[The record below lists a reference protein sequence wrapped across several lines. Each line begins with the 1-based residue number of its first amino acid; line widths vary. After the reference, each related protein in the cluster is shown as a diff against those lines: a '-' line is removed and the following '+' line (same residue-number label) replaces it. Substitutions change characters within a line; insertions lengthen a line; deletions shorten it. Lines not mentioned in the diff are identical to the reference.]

1 MITTL
6 FVLLSHPLF
15 DWTCRRSKADLVKNL
30 GEVVKV
36 NFSLLPDL
44 SANKKFV
51 SRVSAER
58 IHRDILTRRSWECD
72 PLLHYEMTRHQKIRR
87 GNIRRESYLVILVI
101 LCLPVSNMTINESK
115 ESERR
120 ILYFVT
126 GKYIWNIW
134 TLVKWGAQ
142 LKNLSEIFGGRK
154 NERQSQGISNTHFQW
169 ALTYSALSTKAL

>member
-15 DWTCRRSKADLVKNL
+15 DWSCRRPKADLVKNL

-72 PLLHYEMTRHQKIRR
+72 PLLHYEMTGHQKIRR
-87 GNIRRESYLVILVI
+87 
-101 LCLPVSNMTINESK
+101 
-115 ESERR
+115 
-120 ILYFVT
+120 
-126 GKYIWNIW
+126 
-134 TLVKWGAQ
+134 A
-142 LKNLSEIFGGRK
+142 RK
-154 NERQSQGISNTHFQW
+154 KRSLI
-169 ALTYSALSTKAL
+169 